1 MRTQKKTKLL
11 NKTFNKYCEKT
22 MLNLRKVFTIWRQNK
37 NEGLIKKR
45 ITKQLKNKMII
56 QLLQL
61 IKEKKD
67 VDILNAVKKMKKF
80 KTIEQIKK

>member
-1 MRTQKKTKLL
+1 
-11 NKTFNKYCEKT
+11 
-22 MLNLRKVFTIWRQNK
+22 
-37 NEGLIKKR
+37 
-45 ITKQLKNKMII
+45 MII

-67 VDILNAVKKMKKF
+67 VDIFNAVKIMKKF